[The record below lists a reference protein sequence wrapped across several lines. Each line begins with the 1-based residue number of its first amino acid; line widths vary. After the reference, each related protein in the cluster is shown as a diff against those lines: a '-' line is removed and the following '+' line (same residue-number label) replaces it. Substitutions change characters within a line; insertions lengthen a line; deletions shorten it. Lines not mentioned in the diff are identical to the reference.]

1 MTTSEIPDIFAL
13 PGRDI
18 PPDSTITHAIIGR
31 ENLVAQREALNRVSY
46 AEIFGQS
53 WDTHA
58 DMAAREVGSDLF
70 AEKLGY
76 RVVRP
81 VSAGEHAWAAA
92 FIAENPSRE
101 AFIEKS
107 RAYALECLNR
117 ILGTGDLGELRVLRW
132 CGSEEAAAIG
142 EAHFIGR
149 GFVEVRVVPITT
161 KATKES
167 A

>member
-13 PGRDI
+13 PGREI
-18 PPDSTITHAIIGR
+18 PAGITITHAIIGR
-31 ENLVAQREALNRVSY
+31 ENLVAEREALQRDSY
-46 AEIFGQS
+46 AELVGQS
-53 WDTHA
+53 WDRHA

-81 VSAGEHAWAAA
+81 VGAGEHAWVVA
-92 FIAENPSRE
+92 FMAENPSRE
-101 AFIEKS
+101 AFIKKS
-107 RAYALECLNR
+107 RAHALDCLGL

-132 CGSEEAAAIG
+132 CDSEAEAAIG

-149 GFVEVRVVPITT
+149 GFVEVRAVPIPT
-161 KATKES
+161 KA
-167 A
+167 AP

>member
-13 PGRDI
+13 PGREI
-18 PPDSTITHAIIGR
+18 PAGSTITHAIIGR
-31 ENLVAQREALNRVSY
+31 ENLVAAREALHRESY
-46 AEIFGQS
+46 AELVGQS
-53 WDTHA
+53 WDRHA

-81 VSAGEHAWAAA
+81 VGAGERAWAVA
-92 FIAENPSRE
+92 FMAENPSRE

-107 RAYALECLNR
+107 RAHALECLGR

-132 CGSEEAAAIG
+132 CGSEADAAIG
-142 EAHFIGR
+142 EAHFVGR
-149 GFVEVRVVPITT
+149 GFVEVRVIECVP
-161 KATKES
+161 ATP